1 MIYNIFEQLAN
12 DNSRLAKEAILVKNK
27 NNETL
32 KRVFYLALDPFIQ
45 FYIRKIPS
53 YDIVSES
60 KTLEQALDNLSL
72 LSNRTVTGNNAI
84 SHLRNVLSN
93 LSKENAKIIERV
105 IAKDLRCG
113 VSEATAN
120 KIWPGIISTYPV
132 MLASGYDQKLVDKI
146 ALPALCQL
154 KLDGMRFNA
163 IVKDGV
169 VEFRSRNGKK

>member
-1 MIYNIFEQLAN
+1 MSMIYNIFEQLAN

-53 YDIVSES
+53 YDFVAES
-60 KTLEQALDNLSL
+60 KTLEQALDDLSL
-72 LSNRTVTGNNAI
+72 LSSRTVTGNNAI

-146 ALPALCQL
+146 RELLIFHHQ
-154 KLDGMRFNA
+154 
-163 IVKDGV
+163 
-169 VEFRSRNGKK
+169 